1 MPKAPAHAFANTLK
15 SFKSGSGKGK
25 FFSLPELEESVD
37 SFALVVTEDE
47 RADKRLALAF
57 ELRAGR
63 EAPTADAEKLRQLV
77 LGRLAEL
84 NQDYRE
90 AQRFMPVE
98 ARPTLE
104 WHAHG
109 TGPFAGED
117 IRLKRNYVLRRA
129 G

>member
-1 MPKAPAHAFANTLK
+1 M
-15 SFKSGSGKGK
+15 
-25 FFSLPELEESVD
+25 
-37 SFALVVTEDE
+37 
-47 RADKRLALAF
+47 
-57 ELRAGR
+57 
-63 EAPTADAEKLRQLV
+63 

-109 TGPFAGED
+109 TGPFAGAD
-117 IRLKRNYVLRRA
+117 IRLKRHYVHRLA
-129 G
+129 D

>member
-1 MPKAPAHAFANTLK
+1 MP
-15 SFKSGSGKGK
+15 
-25 FFSLPELEESVD
+25 VD

-47 RADKRLALAF
+47 RANKRLALAF
-57 ELRAGR
+57 ELRAGKITP
-63 EAPTADAEKLRQLV
+63 AADAEELRQRV

-109 TGPFAGED
+109 TGPFAGAD
-117 IRLKRNYVLRRA
+117 LRLTRPYVHRLA
-129 G
+129 D